1 MYGILI
7 IIVCTCVATFGAVIA
22 SVGANPGPT
31 RNGEVEALGIAILIN
46 LLSVITAYLAGGR

>member
-22 SVGANPGPT
+22 SAGANPGPP
-31 RNGEVEALGIAILIN
+31 RNGEVKALGIAIIVN
-46 LLSVITAYLAGGR
+46 LLAVITAYLAGGR